1 MQIDKKLGLCRLGK
15 FSCPSVP
22 QSWVNWTKA
31 LAFFRGYSL
40 CALFCLQKE
49 TGNLVVVKM
58 NHFPLLLFLS
68 HECLSLCLEWFLR
81 VYSHLDCFLT
91 HEGTLHGNIHAPI
104 QLMSI
109 CTSAGSCGWGL
120 LPLPPKRPCAA
131 ADFSSGYL
139 CTSDVARKLDWRVL
153 LLMFRGRLGILTHSL
168 IH

>member
-1 MQIDKKLGLCRLGK
+1 MQIDKKLGLCGLGK

-58 NHFPLLLFLS
+58 NNVPLLLFLS

-91 HEGTLHGNIHAPI
+91 HEGTLHGKIHAPI

-109 CTSAGSCGWGL
+109 CTSAVVDGGFSHYPQKGL
-120 LPLPPKRPCAA
+120 VLQQISL
-131 ADFSSGYL
+131 
-139 CTSDVARKLDWRVL
+139 LDISVL
-153 LLMFRGRLGILTHSL
+153 VM
-168 IH
+168 